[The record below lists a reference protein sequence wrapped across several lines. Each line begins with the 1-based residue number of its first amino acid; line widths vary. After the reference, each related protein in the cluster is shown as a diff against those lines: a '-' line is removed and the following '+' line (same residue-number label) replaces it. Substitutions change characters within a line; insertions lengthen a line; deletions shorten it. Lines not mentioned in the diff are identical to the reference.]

1 MKAFIALAL
10 LVLAAAPA
18 EARSRHH
25 HYVARCWPGEIL
37 LVHEGRCVWARSRA
51 ARDIGRSVPRFAAW
65 PNRREVMPPA
75 DPKSTI
81 PPDTRPA
88 SDQAPERAKKGDR
101 LPAANSGPGVDLP
114 YWEPFPI
121 MGRPRGRWWW
131 L

>member
-1 MKAFIALAL
+1 MRLAIAATL
-10 LVLAAAPA
+10 LVLVAAPA
-18 EARSRHH
+18 EARHRHH

-65 PNRREVMPPA
+65 PNRREVMPPGPITA
-75 DPKSTI
+75 I
-81 PPDTRPA
+81 PTPDTRPA

-101 LPAANSGPGVDLP
+101 LPAAGPGVDLP

-121 MGRPRGRWWW
+121 MGRPGGRWWW